1 MTEITLAKEIAVLE
15 QKTVLLVDD
24 QRFVRSIVR
33 ASLADIDRMV
43 IKQAEDGAQALKILQ
58 AEPVDAIVLD
68 INMAPMNGLIALKAI
83 RTGAHGIRASTPVV
97 MLTSLND
104 MAVVRT
110 CGELDCQGFLLK
122 PVSKGELISK
132 LARAVSREWSLREA
146 GHYWGV
152 DVPAIIPVDDGG
164 VPAPAT
170 QAKPEATRPGHEIKS
185 VNLDELKPKDV
196 LVEDLRTTNGT
207 SMVTAGTELTG
218 MMIDRLQDLKKMAAT
233 DQVDVERETE
243 IEYI

>member
-1 MTEITLAKEIAVLE
+1 MMVGMSLQKEKEVLE

-33 ASLADIDRMV
+33 ASLADIERLTV
-43 IKQAEDGAQALKILQ
+43 LQAEDGAKALEILASQ
-58 AEPVDAIVLD
+58 PVDIVVLD
-68 INMAPMNGLIALKAI
+68 INMAPMNGLRALKAI
-83 RTGAHGIRASTPVV
+83 RTGTSGINAGTPVV

-132 LARAVSREWSLREA
+132 LARAISREWAPRDA
-146 GHYWGV
+146 GHYWGI
-152 DVPAIIPVDDGG
+152 DVPTIIPVDNSG
-164 VPAPAT
+164 VPAAAPAP
-170 QAKPEATRPGHEIKS
+170 KPKASRPGHEVKQVS
-185 VNLDELKPKDV
+185 LDELKPNDV
-196 LVEDLRTTNGT
+196 LVADLHTTNGT
-207 SMVTAGTELTG
+207 AMVTAGTELTG
-218 MMIDRLQDLKKMAAT
+218 IMIDRLQDLKKMAAT
-233 DQVDVERETE
+233 SQVDVERE

>member
-1 MTEITLAKEIAVLE
+1 MVEITFNKEKAVLE

-33 ASLADIDRMV
+33 ASLSDIDRLRV
-43 IKQAEDGAQALKILQ
+43 LQAADGAQALETMQ
-58 AEPVDAIVLD
+58 AETIDIIVLD
-68 INMAPMNGLIALKAI
+68 INMMPMNGLQTLKAI
-83 RTGAHGIRASTPVV
+83 RTGANGINPAVPVV

-132 LARAVSREWSLREA
+132 LARAVTREWKLREA
-146 GHYWGV
+146 GHYWSIE
-152 DVPAIIPVDDGG
+152 VPVIIPVDETGAASPSD
-164 VPAPAT
+164 PTDRKAA
-170 QAKPEATRPGHEIKS
+170 RPGHEVKTVS
-185 VNLDELKPKDV
+185 LDALKPKDT

-207 SMVTAGTELTG
+207 AMITAGTELTDV
-218 MMIDRLQDLKKMAAT
+218 MIDRLQDLKKMAAT
-233 DQVDVERETE
+233 NQVDVERE